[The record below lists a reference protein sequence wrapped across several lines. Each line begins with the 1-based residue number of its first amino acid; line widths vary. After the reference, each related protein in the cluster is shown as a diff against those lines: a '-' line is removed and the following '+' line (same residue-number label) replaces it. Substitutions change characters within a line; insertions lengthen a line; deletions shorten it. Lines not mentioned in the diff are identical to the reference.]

1 MNSMT
6 CLLKR
11 PEYETAYGEEAVV
24 TSERAPCDRLMTS
37 SLLWPRYP
45 ERTVRPEIK
54 PELAGLPPLASA
66 AAAWRRRLLLPLAFT
81 GGLASLGIEFAAAR
95 LLAPF
100 FGQSLFIWGTLIGL
114 ILIYLTIGYYA
125 GGRLADRRPDSRLLF
140 QLTAAAALLTA
151 AIPIVSRPILS
162 VAQSGF
168 AQVSVGLVLGSLI
181 SVIVLF
187 AAPVILLGMV
197 SPFVIRLRIRELE
210 TAGNAAGAVYAL
222 STLGSILGTFV
233 PVFWLIPTYGTRPTI
248 FVLAFLLGV
257 ISAAGLYEP
266 GRRRL
271 YLLVPVVIIALAL
284 LSGGAIRAAS
294 YGTRVFETESAYNYI
309 QVVKSGTETQLL
321 LDEGSAVHSIYDP
334 TSLYTH
340 GYWDDVLLAP
350 YFGSGRVP
358 GRVAL
363 VGLAGGTVARQFTA
377 VDGPIPIDGV
387 ELDPKIVEVG
397 RRYFHM
403 TEPNLQV
410 SVADGRYWMATQA
423 GRYDVILVDAYRQPY
438 IPFYLTT
445 REFFESARAHL
456 QPDGVLAIN
465 VGRTPT
471 DNRLVDALSG
481 TLNAVFPNVFTIET
495 NQRFTNT
502 VIYGTSAAASV
513 DQFVARARAEANAKL
528 QPIITDALATGNIR
542 RVPPNGIV
550 FTDDL
555 APVERLI
562 DDIILSYIRSS
573 R

>member
-1 MNSMT
+1 MNPMT

-11 PEYETAYGEEAVV
+11 AEYGPPYGRWPVV
-24 TSERAPCDRLMTS
+24 TSERARCHRSMTS
-37 SLLWPRYP
+37 SLRGARYP
-45 ERTVRPEIK
+45 EIDRAPRDQ
-54 PELAGLPPLASA
+54 
-66 AAAWRRRLLLPLAFT
+66 AFI
-81 GGLASLGIEFAAAR
+81 G
-95 LLAPF
+95 
-100 FGQSLFIWGTLIGL
+100 GTLIGL
-114 ILIYLTIGYYA
+114 ILISLTIGYYL

-168 AQVSVGLVLGSLI
+168 AQLSVGLVLGSLI

-248 FVLAFLLGV
+248 FVLAFLLGA

-271 YLLVPVVIIALAL
+271 YLLIPVLIVVLAL
-284 LSGGAIRAAS
+284 LSGGAIRAAN
-294 YGTRVFETESAYNYI
+294 YGTRLFETESAYNYI
-309 QVVKSGTETQLL
+309 QVVRSGTETQLL

-350 YFGSGRVP
+350 YFGAGRVP
-358 GRVAL
+358 SRVAL

-377 VDGPIPIDGV
+377 IDGPIPIDGV
-387 ELDPKIVEVG
+387 ELDPKIVDVG

-403 TEPNLQV
+403 TEPNLHV
-410 SVADGRYWMATQA
+410 TVADGRYWMATRA

-445 REFFESARAHL
+445 REFFESAKAHL

-502 VIYGTSAAASV
+502 VIFATSGPASV
-513 DQFVARARAEANAKL
+513 DKFLARAQGETNAKL

-542 RVPPNGIV
+542 RVPANGIV

>member
-1 MNSMT
+1 MAPAPFVT
-6 CLLKR
+6 C
-11 PEYETAYGEEAVV
+11 
-24 TSERAPCDRLMTS
+24 ERAAGYRLLTGGRAAPPI
-37 SLLWPRYP
+37 LN
-45 ERTVRPEIK
+45 RTLP
-54 PELAGLPPLASA
+54 PHYDSELAPLPRLPSPAGS
-66 AAAWRRRLLLPLAFT
+66 WRQRLLLPLAFT

-125 GGRLADRRPDSRLLF
+125 GGRMADRRPDARLFF
-140 QLTAAAALLTA
+140 QLAGAAALLTA
-151 AIPIVSRPILS
+151 AIPIASRPILAW
-162 VAQSGF
+162 AQTGF

-248 FVLAFLLGV
+248 FILAFLLGA
-257 ISAAGLYEP
+257 ISTAGLYEP

-271 YLLVPVVIIALAL
+271 YLLIPVAIVALAL
-284 LSGGAIRAAS
+284 LSGGAIRGAA
-294 YGTRVFETESAYNYI
+294 YGVRVYETESAYNYI
-309 QVVKSGTETQLL
+309 QVIRTGTETQLL

-340 GYWDDVLLAP
+340 GYWDDALLAP
-350 YFGSGRVP
+350 YFGSGRAP
-358 GRVAL
+358 RRVAL

-377 VDGPIPIDGV
+377 IDGPMPIDGV
-387 ELDPKIVEVG
+387 EIDPKIVDVG
-397 RRYFHM
+397 RRYFDM
-403 TEPNLQV
+403 TEPNLHV
-410 SVADGRYWMATQA
+410 TVADGRYWMATQA
-423 GRYDVILVDAYRQPY
+423 GQYDVILVDAYRQPY

-445 REFFESARAHL
+445 REFFESAKAHL
-456 QPDGVLAIN
+456 NPGGVLAIN

-481 TLNAVFPNVFTIET
+481 TLNAVFKNVFVLDS
-495 NQRFTNT
+495 NRRFTNS
-502 VIYGTSAAASV
+502 VIYATSSPASV
-513 DQFVARARAEANAKL
+513 DQFLARAGGETNPKL
-528 QPIITDALATGNIR
+528 QPIAAEALQTGGVR
-542 RVPPNGIV
+542 QVRANGIV

>member
-1 MNSMT
+1 MGA
-6 CLLKR
+6 LRILR
-11 PEYETAYGEEAVV
+11 
-24 TSERAPCDRLMTS
+24 
-37 SLLWPRYP
+37 
-45 ERTVRPEIK
+45 RTVRPEIRS
-54 PELAGLPPLASA
+54 ELAPVPRVPGPA
-66 AAAWRRRLLLPLAFT
+66 ALWRKRLLLPLAFT

-125 GGRLADRRPDSRLLF
+125 GGRLADRRPDARLLF
-140 QLTAAAALLTA
+140 QLTGGAALLTA
-151 AIPIVSRPILS
+151 AIPLVSRPILS

-197 SPFVIRLRIRELE
+197 SPFVIRLRIRQLE

-222 STLGSILGTFV
+222 STLGSIVGTFL

-248 FVLAFLLGV
+248 FVLAFLLGA
-257 ISAAGLYEP
+257 ISTAGLYEP

-271 YLLVPVVIIALAL
+271 YLLIPVVIVAMAL
-284 LSGGAIRAAS
+284 LSGGAIRGAA
-294 YGTRVFETESAYNYI
+294 YGVRVYETESAYNYI
-309 QVVKSGTETQLL
+309 QVVRSGTETQLL
-321 LDEGSAVHSIYDP
+321 LDEGTAVHSIYDP

-340 GYWDDVLLAP
+340 GYWDDALLAP
-350 YFGSGRVP
+350 YFGSGRP
-358 GRVAL
+358 PSRVAL

-377 VDGPIPIDGV
+377 IDGPIPIDGV
-387 ELDPKIVEVG
+387 EIDPKIVDVG
-397 RRYFHM
+397 RRYFAM
-403 TEPNLQV
+403 TEPNLNV
-410 SVADGRYWMATQA
+410 VVADGRYWMATQA
-423 GRYDVILVDAYRQPY
+423 GHYDVILVDAYRQPY

-445 REFFESARAHL
+445 REFFESAKAHL
-456 QPDGVLAIN
+456 APGGVLAIN

-481 TLNAVFPNVFTIET
+481 TLNAVFPNVFVIDS
-495 NQRFTNT
+495 NGRFTNS
-502 VIYGTSAAASV
+502 VIYATSSLVTV
-513 DQFVARARAEANAKL
+513 DQFIARASAETNPKL
-528 QPIITDALATGNIR
+528 QPIAAEALQTGGVR
-542 RVPPNGIV
+542 RVGPNGIV

>member
-1 MNSMT
+1 M
-6 CLLKR
+6 
-11 PEYETAYGEEAVV
+11 
-24 TSERAPCDRLMTS
+24 
-37 SLLWPRYP
+37 
-45 ERTVRPEIK
+45 
-54 PELAGLPPLASA
+54 
-66 AAAWRRRLLLPLAFT
+66 LPLAFT

-125 GGRLADRRPDSRLLF
+125 GGRLADRRPDAHLLF
-140 QLTAAAALLTA
+140 QIVAAAALLTA

-162 VAQSGF
+162 LAQTGF
-168 AQVSVGLVLGSLI
+168 AQLSVGLVLGSLI

-197 SPFVIRLRIRELE
+197 SPFVIRLRIRQLE

-222 STLGSILGTFV
+222 STLGSILGTFL

-248 FVLAFLLGV
+248 FVLAFLLGA
-257 ISAAGLYEP
+257 ISTAGLYEP

-271 YLLVPVVIIALAL
+271 YLLIPIAIVALGL
-284 LSGGAIRAAS
+284 LSGGAIRPAA
-294 YGTRVFETESAYNYI
+294 YGTRVYETESAYNYI
-309 QVVKSGTETQLL
+309 QVVRIGTETQLL

-334 TSLYTH
+334 TTLYTH

-350 YFGSGRVP
+350 YFGSGHAP
-358 GRVAL
+358 SRVAL

-377 VDGPIPIDGV
+377 IDGPIPIDGV
-387 ELDPKIVEVG
+387 EIDPKIVDVG
-397 RRYFHM
+397 RRYFDM
-403 TEPNLQV
+403 TEPNLHV
-410 SVADGRYWMATQA
+410 TVADGRYWMATRA

-445 REFFESARAHL
+445 REFFESAKAHL
-456 QPDGVLAIN
+456 APDGVLAIN

-471 DNRLVDALSG
+471 DSRLVDALSG
-481 TLNAVFPNVFTIET
+481 TLNAVFPNVFVIES
-495 NQRFTNT
+495 NGRFTNS
-502 VIYGTSAAASV
+502 VIYATSSPATV
-513 DQFVARARAEANAKL
+513 DQFIARARAEANPKL
-528 QPIITDALATGNIR
+528 QPIAAEALQTGDVR
-542 RVPPNGIV
+542 QVGPNGIV

-562 DDIILSYIRSS
+562 DDIILSYIRTSG
-573 R
+573 

>member
-1 MNSMT
+1 M
-6 CLLKR
+6 
-11 PEYETAYGEEAVV
+11 P
-24 TSERAPCDRLMTS
+24 RLPS
-37 SLLWPRYP
+37 P
-45 ERTVRPEIK
+45 
-54 PELAGLPPLASA
+54 ASA
-66 AAAWRRRLLLPLAFT
+66 WRTRLLLPLAFT

-114 ILIYLTIGYYA
+114 ILIYLTVGYYA
-125 GGRLADRRPDSRLLF
+125 GGRLADRRPEARLLF
-140 QLTAAAALLTA
+140 QLAGAAALLTA
-151 AIPIVSRPILS
+151 AIPIASRPILS
-162 VAQSGF
+162 LAQTGF

-197 SPFVIRLRIRELE
+197 SPFVIRLRIRQLE

-222 STLGSILGTFV
+222 STLGSILGTFL

-248 FVLAFLLGV
+248 FILAFLLGA
-257 ISAAGLYEP
+257 ISTAGLYEP

-271 YLLVPVVIIALAL
+271 YLLIPVVIVALAL
-284 LSGGAIRAAS
+284 LSGGAIRGAA
-294 YGTRVFETESAYNYI
+294 YGVRVYETESAYNYI
-309 QVVKSGTETQLL
+309 QVIRTGTETQLL

-340 GYWDDVLLAP
+340 GYWDDALLAP
-350 YFGSGRVP
+350 YFGSGQAP

-377 VDGPIPIDGV
+377 IDGPMPIDGV
-387 ELDPKIVEVG
+387 EIDPKIVEVG
-397 RRYFHM
+397 RRYFEM
-403 TEPNLQV
+403 TEPNLHV
-410 SVADGRYWMATQA
+410 IVADGRYWMATEA
-423 GRYDVILVDAYRQPY
+423 GQYDVILVDAYRQPY

-445 REFFESARAHL
+445 REFFESAKAHL
-456 QPDGVLAIN
+456 KPDGVLAIN

-471 DNRLVDALSG
+471 DNRLVEALSG
-481 TLNAVFPNVFTIET
+481 TLNAVFPNVFVLDS
-495 NQRFTNT
+495 NRRFTNS
-502 VIYGTSAAASV
+502 VIYATSSPATV
-513 DQFVARARAEANAKL
+513 DQFIARAGAETNPKL
-528 QPIITDALATGNIR
+528 QPIAAEALQTGGVR
-542 RVPPNGIV
+542 QVRANGIV

-573 R
+573 G

>member
-1 MNSMT
+1 
-6 CLLKR
+6 
-11 PEYETAYGEEAVV
+11 
-24 TSERAPCDRLMTS
+24 
-37 SLLWPRYP
+37 
-45 ERTVRPEIK
+45 
-54 PELAGLPPLASA
+54 
-66 AAAWRRRLLLPLAFT
+66 LPLAFT

-125 GGRLADRRPDSRLLF
+125 GGRLADRRPDARLLF
-140 QLTAAAALLTA
+140 QLAGAAALLTA

-197 SPFVIRLRIRELE
+197 SPFVIRLRIRHLE

-222 STLGSILGTFV
+222 STLGSILGTFL

-248 FVLAFLLGV
+248 FVLAFLLGA
-257 ISAAGLYEP
+257 ISTAGLYEP

-271 YLLVPVVIIALAL
+271 YLLIPVLILVLAL
-284 LSGGAIRAAS
+284 LSGGAIRRAA
-294 YGTRVFETESAYNYI
+294 YGERVYETESAYNYI
-309 QVVKSGTETQLL
+309 QVIRSGNETQLL

-340 GYWDDVLLAP
+340 GYWDDALLAP
-350 YFGSGRVP
+350 YFGSGHAP

-377 VDGPIPIDGV
+377 IDGPMPIDGV
-387 ELDPKIVEVG
+387 EIDPKIVDVG
-397 RRYFHM
+397 RRYFDM
-403 TEPNLQV
+403 NEPNLHV
-410 SVADGRYWMATQA
+410 TVADGRYWMATQA
-423 GRYDVILVDAYRQPY
+423 GQYDVILVDAYRQPY

-445 REFFESARAHL
+445 REFFESAQAHL
-456 QPDGVLAIN
+456 NPGGVLAIN

-481 TLNAVFPNVFTIET
+481 TLNAVFKNVFVLDS
-495 NQRFTNT
+495 NRRFTNS
-502 VIYGTSAAASV
+502 VIYATSSPASV
-513 DQFVARARAEANAKL
+513 DQFIARAGAETNPKL
-528 QPIITDALATGNIR
+528 QPIAAEALQTGGVR
-542 RVPPNGIV
+542 QVGPNGIV

-562 DDIILSYIRSS
+562 DDIILSYVRSS

>member
-1 MNSMT
+1 VAAG
-6 CLLKR
+6 
-11 PEYETAYGEEAVV
+11 P
-24 TSERAPCDRLMTS
+24 
-37 SLLWPRYP
+37 PRIL
-45 ERTVRPEIK
+45 RKTVRPEI
-54 PELAGLPPLASA
+54 ESDVAALPQLPSPA
-66 AAAWRRRLLLPLAFT
+66 AVWRQQLLLPLAFT

-114 ILIYLTIGYYA
+114 ILIYLTVGYYA
-125 GGRLADRRPDSRLLF
+125 GGRLADRRPDARLLF

-151 AIPIVSRPILS
+151 AIPVVSRPILS
-162 VAQSGF
+162 LAQTGF
-168 AQVSVGLVLGSLI
+168 AQLSVGLVLGSLI

-197 SPFVIRLRIRELE
+197 SPFVIRLRIRQLE

-222 STLGSILGTFV
+222 STLGSILGTFL

-248 FVLAFLLGV
+248 FVLAFLLGL
-257 ISAAGLYEP
+257 ISTAGLYEP

-271 YLLVPVVIIALAL
+271 YLLIPILIAALAL
-284 LSGGAIRAAS
+284 LSGGAIRGAA
-294 YGTRVFETESAYNYI
+294 YGTRIYETESAYNYI
-309 QVVKSGTETQLL
+309 QVVRAGSETQLL

-334 TSLYTH
+334 TTLYTH

-377 VDGPIPIDGV
+377 IDGPIPIDGV
-387 ELDPKIVEVG
+387 EIDPKIVDVG
-397 RRYFHM
+397 RRYFDM
-403 TEPNLQV
+403 TEPNLHV
-410 SVADGRYWMATQA
+410 TVADGRYWMATQA

-445 REFFESARAHL
+445 REFFQSAKAHMA
-456 QPDGVLAIN
+456 PDGVLAIN

-471 DNRLVDALSG
+471 DTRLVDALSG
-481 TLNAVFPNVFTIET
+481 TLNAVFPNVFIIES
-495 NQRFTNT
+495 NRRFTNS
-502 VIYGTSAAASV
+502 VIYATSSSATV
-513 DQFVARARAEANAKL
+513 DQFLARARAETNPKL
-528 QPIITDALATGNIR
+528 QPIVAEALETGDLR
-542 RVPPNGIV
+542 QVRPNGIV

-562 DDIILSYIRSS
+562 DDIILAYIRSS

>member
-1 MNSMT
+1 V
-6 CLLKR
+6 R
-11 PEYETAYGEEAVV
+11 
-24 TSERAPCDRLMTS
+24 SEIES
-37 SLLWPRYP
+37 
-45 ERTVRPEIK
+45 
-54 PELAGLPPLASA
+54 ELAGLPQRPSPASL
-66 AAAWRRRLLLPLAFT
+66 WRRRLLLPLAFT

-125 GGRLADRRPDSRLLF
+125 GGRLADRRPDARLLF

-162 VAQSGF
+162 LAQTGF
-168 AQVSVGLVLGSLI
+168 AQLSVGLVLGSLL

-222 STLGSILGTFV
+222 STLGSILGTFL

-248 FVLAFLLGV
+248 FVLAFALGA
-257 ISAAGLYEP
+257 ISTAGLYEP

-271 YLLVPVVIIALAL
+271 YLLIPVVIVLLAL
-284 LSGGAIRAAS
+284 LSGGAIRGAV
-294 YGTRVFETESAYNYI
+294 YGTRIYETESAYNYI
-309 QVVKSGTETQLL
+309 QVIRQGTETQLL
-321 LDEGSAVHSIYDP
+321 LDEGTAVHSIYDP
-334 TSLYTH
+334 TTLYTH

-350 YFGSGRVP
+350 YFGSGHAP
-358 GRVAL
+358 ARVAL

-377 VDGPIPIDGV
+377 IDGPLPIDGV
-387 ELDPKIVEVG
+387 EIDPKIVDAG
-397 RRYFHM
+397 RRYFAM
-403 TEPNLQV
+403 NEPNLHV
-410 SVADGRYWMATQA
+410 TVADGRYWMATQA

-445 REFFESARAHL
+445 REFFESAKAHL
-456 QPDGVLAIN
+456 APNGVLAIN

-481 TLNAVFPNVFTIET
+481 TLNAVFPNVFVLDT
-495 NQRFTNT
+495 NQRFTNS
-502 VIYGTSAAASV
+502 VLFATSGPASV
-513 DQFVARARAEANAKL
+513 DRFVSFARSESNPLL
-528 QPIITDALATGNIR
+528 QPIAAEALQEGHVRHVA
-542 RVPPNGIV
+542 PNGIV

-562 DDIILSYIRSS
+562 DDIILGYIRSS